1 MGQQTQAQGQPGQS
15 APPPGSPQ
23 GKSSSNQNQMM
34 NGTSYQQSQS
44 NGKGSSP
51 IGTPVGVAPQGKGG
65 SQQGQL
71 MQPSQPGQAVN
82 TVSSGQPIMGQP
94 NNYMNTVGNS
104 TQPVFN
110 NQAYQPQQHGKG
122 KG

>member
-1 MGQQTQAQGQPGQS
+1 
-15 APPPGSPQ
+15 
-23 GKSSSNQNQMM
+23 
-34 NGTSYQQSQS
+34 
-44 NGKGSSP
+44 
-51 IGTPVGVAPQGKGG
+51 
-65 SQQGQL
+65 
-71 MQPSQPGQAVN
+71 
-82 TVSSGQPIMGQP
+82 MGQP